1 MTLFIS
7 KLLSKSRYLVGLAVL
22 GAFVGMVALLLYG
35 VWDVYHL
42 VSTVLAAQEYEGIG
56 KKLTFG
62 FVEAIDTFLLATV
75 CYITALGLY
84 ELFIDDQVELPNW
97 LNIRNLDDLK
107 NKLTSVIIVLM
118 AVIFLGHVVRFIAD
132 WGANRPRHRS
142 TDLVFTPK
150 RLFPLAIALRTFW
163 WASYGLHSVFDDAKR
178 RRTCNSHNAGRW
190 YLNLG

>member
-22 GAFVGMVALLLYG
+22 GSFVGMVTLLFYG

-42 VSTVLAAQEYEGIG
+42 VSTILAAQEYEGIG

-84 ELFIDDQVELPNW
+84 ELFIDDQVELPSW

-118 AVIFLGHVVRFIAD
+118 AVIFLGHVVSWDGERDLLRIGAPIAI
-132 WGANRPRHRS
+132 
-142 TDLVFTPK
+142 V
-150 RLFPLAIALRTFW
+150 IAALTWFL
-163 WASYGLHSVFDDAKR
+163 SQ
-178 RRTCNSHNAGRW
+178 NSKSDH
-190 YLNLG
+190 